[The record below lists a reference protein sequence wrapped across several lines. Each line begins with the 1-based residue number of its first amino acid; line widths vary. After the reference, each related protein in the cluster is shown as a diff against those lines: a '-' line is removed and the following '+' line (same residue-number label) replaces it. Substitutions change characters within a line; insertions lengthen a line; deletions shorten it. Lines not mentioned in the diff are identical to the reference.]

1 MIDANLLPI
10 SDGRRTLRPLC
21 VRDAEDY
28 AAGTQDPQVQTFA
41 HLPEPVYTSE
51 SVERLV
57 HTDVRDGLERGDLA
71 VLGVADVADAFLGSL
86 VMFDVTTTSAEV
98 GFWLRSEARGAGHAA
113 GSLGLAARLA
123 ARSGLTEL
131 TARTLARN
139 VSSQRTLERAGF
151 HLLTQATGETPA
163 GERVPLMH
171 YRRQTS

>member
-1 MIDANLLPI
+1 MPNVLPI

-28 AAGTQDPQVQTFA
+28 AAGTRDPQVQTFA

-51 SVERLV
+51 SVE
-57 HTDVRDGLERGDLA
+57 
-71 VLGVADVADAFLGSL
+71 
-86 VMFDVTTTSAEV
+86 
-98 GFWLRSEARGAGHAA
+98 
-113 GSLGLAARLA
+113 LAARLA

-151 HLLTQATGETPA
+151 HLLSQATGETPA

-171 YRRQTS
+171 YRRQIS